1 MRTKKELEEDER
13 RAAIATMD
21 ELIRAYYSV
30 ANSIKDQSAE
40 RGRDASGGAVG
51 CLTEAV
57 MGVTAGLMAIAS
69 AINRLAEIEERK

>member
-1 MRTKKELEEDER
+1 VSNKKQLEEDER

-30 ANSIKDQSAE
+30 ANSIAPTDGSTGKDA
-40 RGRDASGGAVG
+40 AGGTVG

-57 MGVTAGLMAIAS
+57 MGVTAGLMAIAA
-69 AINRLAEIEERK
+69 AINHLAEVEERK